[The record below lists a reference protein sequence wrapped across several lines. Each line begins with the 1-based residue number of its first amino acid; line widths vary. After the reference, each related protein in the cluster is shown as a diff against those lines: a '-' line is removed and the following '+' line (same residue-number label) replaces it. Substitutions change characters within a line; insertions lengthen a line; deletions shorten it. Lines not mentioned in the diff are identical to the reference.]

1 MITKLLIK
9 TFVKDYDNIE
19 DTQVRSQYGIMEGWI
34 SVVINSLLF
43 IIKLA
48 AGMLVNS
55 IALIADAFHSISD
68 MFSSAAVIWGFKIA
82 ATPADQEHPF
92 GHERMEYIATLII
105 AILLVITGFEF
116 LRAAYDRI
124 AHPEPVIFSKVVI
137 FIISL
142 TIIIKGWLAYFSK
155 ELGRQIDSKA
165 LIGDF
170 IHHQTD
176 AITTFIV
183 LLALFSEKIHFRQFD
198 GIVGIVVSL
207 FVMYSGWAMMRDV
220 VSPLLGES
228 ATYEELKQI
237 KLIAM
242 SAKGIKGVHDII
254 LHKYGKVR
262 IISLHVE
269 LPEEHSFMKAHN
281 IIEEVEEAIS
291 TKMKATTTIHL
302 DPIQKLDDKLREVH
316 TILNVM
322 IKSNPK
328 LDSYHDVRIMNM
340 KGKPTLVLDI
350 VAVDGISQKGIRA
363 LRKELISIL
372 KSSLPLYTI
381 KIWIDPKFSATTFPQ

>member
-1 MITKLLIK
+1 MLTKLLIRA
-9 TFVKDYDNIE
+9 FIKDYNNIE
-19 DTQVRSQYGIMEGWI
+19 DIQVRSQYGIMEGWI

-43 IIKLA
+43 VIKLA
-48 AGMLVNS
+48 AGLMVNS
-55 IALIADAFHSISD
+55 IALIADAIHSISD
-68 MFSSAAVIWGFKIA
+68 MFSSAAVIWGFKMA
-82 ATPADQEHPF
+82 AVPADQEHPF
-92 GHERMEYIATLII
+92 GHERMEHIATLII
-105 AILLVITGFEF
+105 AILLIITGVEF

-124 AHPEPVIFSKVVI
+124 THPEPVIFSKFVI
-137 FIISL
+137 VIIAS

-155 ELGRQIDSKA
+155 ELGIQIDSKA
-165 LIGDF
+165 LEGDF

-176 AITTFIV
+176 AITTVIV

-207 FVMYSGWAMMRDV
+207 FVMYSGWTMMRDV

-237 KLIAM
+237 KSITM

-269 LPEEHSFMKAHN
+269 LPEEHSFMEAHN

-302 DPIQKLDDKLREVH
+302 DPIQKMDDKLREVH

-322 IKSNPK
+322 IRSNPK

-340 KGKPTLVLDI
+340 KGEPTLVLDI
-350 VAVDGISQKGIRA
+350 VSVDGISQKEIRA
-363 LRKELISIL
+363 LRKDLISIL

-381 KIWIDPKFSATTFPQ
+381 KIWIDPKFSATTFSK

>member
-1 MITKLLIK
+1 MITKLLTR
-9 TFVKDYDNIE
+9 TFVKDYGNIE
-19 DTQVRSQYGIMEGWI
+19 DIQVRSQYGIMEGWI

-48 AGMLVNS
+48 AGMTVNS

-68 MFSSAAVIWGFKIA
+68 MFSSAAVIWGFKMSA
-82 ATPADQEHPF
+82 VPADQEHPF
-92 GHERMEYIATLII
+92 GHGRMEHIATLII
-105 AILLVITGFEF
+105 AILLILTGFEF
-116 LRAAYDRI
+116 LKAAYGRI
-124 AHPEPVIFSKVVI
+124 THPEPVIFSKVVI

-142 TIIIKGWLAYFSK
+142 TIIVKGWLAFFSR
-155 ELGRQIDSKA
+155 ELGRLIDSKA

-198 GIVGIVVSL
+198 GIIGILISL
-207 FVMYSGWAMMRDV
+207 FVMYSGWKMLREV

-237 KLIAM
+237 KTIAM
-242 SAKGIKGVHDII
+242 SVKGVKGVHDII
-254 LHKYGKVR
+254 MHKYGTLK

-269 LPEEHSFMKAHN
+269 LPEELPFMEAHN
-281 IIEEVEEAIS
+281 IIEEIEE
-291 TKMKATTTIHL
+291 TMNLQMKATTTIHL
-302 DPIQKLDDKLREVH
+302 DPMQKLDDNLREVH
-316 TILNVM
+316 SILRGI

-328 LDSYHDVRIMNM
+328 LDSYHDVRMIKI
-340 KGKPTLVLDI
+340 KGEPKLVLDL
-350 VAVDGISQKGIRA
+350 VAMEGINHNEIHA
-363 LRKELISIL
+363 LRKEVTSIL

-381 KIWIDPKFSATTFPQ
+381 KIWIDPKFSGTTFSK